1 MIHNLVNNYGW
12 SALMSACFFKKEE
25 VVGLLLQR
33 KDIQVNMQ
41 NNDGYTVLMLACDEG
56 CARAVTLLLDRDDI
70 NTALRDWRGKTAYD
84 LCDGIS
90 DAVKARLKERM
101 G

>member
-1 MIHNLVNNYGW
+1 
-12 SALMSACFFKKEE
+12 MSACFFKKEE
-25 VVGLLLQR
+25 VVELLLQR
-33 KDIQVNMQ
+33 KNIQINMQ

-56 CARAVTLLLDRDDI
+56 CERAVTLLLDRDDI
-70 NTALRDWRGKTAYD
+70 NTALRDWRGKTTYD

-90 DAVKARLKERM
+90 DAFKARLKERM